1 MSVALE
7 LRGRDR
13 DLGGGFR
20 VNRLL
25 PAAARQSVGPF
36 VFFDHFGPMTVSPGI
51 NVDVRPHPHIGLAT
65 VTYLFEGAMT
75 HRDSLGNIQLIEPGA
90 INWMSAGA
98 GIVHS
103 ERRPEDMQDKHYG
116 LHGLQLWVALPR
128 DLEESAPTFEH
139 TTGKDLPVLAREG
152 VEVRL
157 LVGSLFGALS
167 PVRTASETV
176 YADMCFPADAE
187 LSLPG
192 DVEELAVYPLDTDLL
207 VDGTSVQQGTLA
219 ILAPHAASKVRATA
233 PGRVM
238 LIGGAPLDGHRYIWW
253 NFVSSTNERIARAAD
268 AWAEQQFGRIPGEFE
283 FMPLPSGD
291 RTRRQPNGSR
301 CADVAEVLYF
311 RPTASITIRGVPA

>member
-1 MSVALE
+1 MTVALE

-36 VFFDHFGPMTVSPGI
+36 VFFDHFGPMTVSPAMS
-51 NVDVRPHPHIGLAT
+51 VDVRPHPHIGLAT

-75 HRDSLGNIQLIEPGA
+75 HRDSLGNIQRIEPGA

-103 ERRPEDMQDKHYG
+103 ERRPVDMQDKQYD

-128 DLEESAPTFEH
+128 ELEESPPTFEH
-139 TTGKDLPVLAREG
+139 TPGKDLPVLAHEG

-157 LVGSLFGALS
+157 LVGSLFGARS

-176 YADMCFPADAE
+176 YADMRFPANAE
-187 LSLPG
+187 RGPRS
-192 DVEELAVYPLDTDLL
+192 
-207 VDGTSVQQGTLA
+207 
-219 ILAPHAASKVRATA
+219 
-233 PGRVM
+233 
-238 LIGGAPLDGHRYIWW
+238 
-253 NFVSSTNERIARAAD
+253 AR
-268 AWAEQQFGRIPGEFE
+268 
-283 FMPLPSGD
+283 
-291 RTRRQPNGSR
+291 
-301 CADVAEVLYF
+301 
-311 RPTASITIRGVPA
+311 